1 MAGFSFHQGL
11 RSACRNRWAKPVLFF
26 MFCLPWVS
34 LAIGIWQDALG
45 ANPAEFL
52 IRATGDWTLRAL
64 CLVLAVTP
72 MRIVWGLPEL
82 VRFRRMAG
90 LFTFFYASLH
100 LICYTWFDMD
110 WDLPDIAVDL
120 AKRPFIL
127 VGFAAWVIL
136 LTLGAT
142 SFNAAI
148 RWMGARRWQALHRSA
163 YAIAVLG
170 VLHFFWMRAAKQN
183 LVEVAVY
190 ALILSTLLGWRAWR
204 GWWRPA

>member
-1 MAGFSFHQGL
+1 MAAFSFHQGL
-11 RSACRNRWAKPVLFF
+11 RSACRNRWAKPVLFLLYS
-26 MFCLPWVS
+26 LPLAS

-72 MRIVWGLPEL
+72 MRVVWGLPEL
-82 VRFRRMAG
+82 ARFRRMAG

-110 WDLPDIAVDL
+110 WDLPDIALDL

-127 VGFAAWVIL
+127 VGFAAWMIL
-136 LTLGAT
+136 WTLGAT

-170 VLHFFWMRAAKQN
+170 VLHFFWMRAAKHN
-183 LVEVAVY
+183 LAEVAVY
-190 ALILSTLLGWRAWR
+190 ASILSALLGWRAWR
-204 GWWRPA
+204 AWWRPA